1 MNTVKKLALIFGVA
15 TGAAVTIMALGK
27 PGKKARTYFQKKE
40 GKNLS
45 HQNFESKD
53 DSEVNYV

>member
-27 PGKKARTYFQKKE
+27 PGKKVKSYFHKKDAR
-40 GKNLS
+40 NLS
-45 HQNFESKD
+45 SESLKSND